1 MCIKKERSMGMID
14 TQSREKKN
22 LCKKEGDLERGR
34 GSWTGEE
41 SWCRDGGVA
50 TDERRGGV
58 VSYGCHGFGGK
69 ILDMM
74 DLENVNMD
82 FMMILFLATVL

>member
-1 MCIKKERSMGMID
+1 M
-14 TQSREKKN
+14 
-22 LCKKEGDLERGR
+22 
-34 GSWTGEE
+34 GEE

-50 TDERRGGV
+50 TDDRRGGV
-58 VSYGCHGFGGK
+58 VSYRCHVFGSK